1 MSQFR
6 SYVAI
11 WTTDPARPE
20 ITQQGELLACG
31 PVKDVI
37 ETAAHPIPAWVT
49 IAGFADDDTAKKWF
63 ESVEDQVDGTALLF
77 PAHPEPVWWP
87 SEREGDRPEW
97 SGRLSPPQERLGV
110 FVSVWADITHLEPF
124 LDYAQHF
131 KWTVEHHGGA
141 SLGSGPMPTV
151 LKGGPGPTAMALMA
165 WPTSEAAFAWYD
177 SADYVPYRNNRHT
190 SSNATVVSVAAL
202 GLADEGT
209 HR

>member
-6 SYVAI
+6 SCVAI

-37 ETAAHPIPAWVT
+37 ETAARPIPAWVT
-49 IAGFADDDTAKKWF
+49 IAGFADDDTPKKWF

-87 SEREGDRPEW
+87 PEREGDRPEW

-141 SLGSGPMPTV
+141 SLGRVNAYKREHVRAVPHDGRS
-151 LKGGPGPTAMALMA
+151 
-165 WPTSEAAFAWYD
+165 FACG
-177 SADYVPYRNNRHT
+177 SSIT
-190 SSNATVVSVAAL
+190 SSSTRCP
-202 GLADEGT
+202 GCG
-209 HR
+209 